1 MLWLHQ
7 VHHLRPATRD
17 RFAQVVQER
26 WLPEVATRPDTR
38 LAWFATSTRGAVHAD
53 EAVTITG
60 VADGAAL
67 AELGARV
74 HSGDLTDLA
83 AELSS
88 LRDGVQTRIL
98 EPLDYDPFAVT
109 SVTEIPAQPGTGP
122 SRSYM
127 HDFVPPTFGNMRAYE
142 DMMRERYMALTEQDL
157 SGVALRAS
165 WRTVPGGGPVPEMF
179 NLSEIRSTAALERL
193 VTEEIPRE
201 YKAMGTWMWTALA
214 TRDRWTTRLLRSAPW
229 SPLQ

>member
-7 VHHLRPATRD
+7 VHQLQPSTRD
-17 RFAQVVQER
+17 RFAQLVRDQ
-26 WLPEVATRPDTR
+26 WLTAVARQSDTR
-38 LAWFATSTRGAVHAD
+38 LAWFAMSTRAAVHAD

-60 VADGAAL
+60 FTDAAAL
-67 AELGARV
+67 AEFGARV
-74 HSGDLTDLA
+74 HAGDLTELA
-83 AELSS
+83 TALGS
-88 LRDGVQTRIL
+88 LRSGVLTRLL

-109 SVTEIPAQPGTGP
+109 SVAEIPAEPGQGP

-127 HDFVPPTFGNMRAYE
+127 HDFVPPVLGNMRGYE
-142 DMMRERYMALTEQDL
+142 DMMRERYMGLTEQDL
-157 SGVALRAS
+157 SGVVLRAS

-179 NLSEIRSTAALERL
+179 NLSEIRSSAALERL
-193 VTEEIPRE
+193 VTVEIPRE

-214 TRDRWTTRLLRSAPW
+214 ARDRWTTRLVRSVPW